1 MSQWILEFFRD
12 HGTTIRAVVALTL
25 VASVCSVVGCFII
38 LRRMAFLADALAHS
52 MLAGVVVGYLT
63 MKIAFGIEA
72 SAPGMI
78 VGALIAGM
86 LTAALIGFVTKVSRV
101 KQDTAIGIMYT
112 GIFALGGFLA
122 TYKPLA
128 SQVHVDLYHF
138 VVGNVL
144 SVTDTDMWTLTV
156 VVILV
161 MGAVLFFYRQLKLV
175 AFDPVMAAAI
185 GIPVLMVDYLLT
197 GCASL
202 VVVWGVGIVG
212 VVLVVA
218 LIVTPAATAYLIH
231 DRLDRMIST
240 SVIVSVI
247 SSWMGYALATWT
259 EVAPGPAI
267 VLVGTLVFL
276 ATLIVSPKYGVIAIR
291 WQRMSRVPQSLLE
304 DTLLQFHRTRRPQ
317 VQQAELVR
325 QVPGKASV
333 VKRCIESLIQSG
345 WLERVSP
352 QELKLTT
359 SGEAEAARLVR
370 AHRLWEAYLEK
381 VGLDPERL
389 HPTADRLEHVH
400 DEATVG
406 YLDDKLGHPLTDP
419 HGSEIPIAPG
429 SHAIGRLMPASE
441 LRAGFEAEVEA
452 WSGETESPVA
462 VGTRIRSLPRR
473 DDGQTW
479 VFEASDGELIACDH
493 ETADH
498 LRVRIVKDVSDG
510 NEQDRR
516 S

>member
-1 MSQWILEFFRD
+1 MSQWLLDFLRD
-12 HGTTIRAVVALTL
+12 HGTTIRALVALTL

-122 TYKPLA
+122 TYKPFA

-161 MGAVLFFYRQLKLV
+161 MGAVLLFYRHLKLV

-185 GIPVLMVDYLLT
+185 GIPVLMIDYLLT

-240 SVIVSVI
+240 AVIASVI

-267 VLVGTLVFL
+267 VLVGTVVFL
-276 ATLIVSPKYGVIAIR
+276 ATLVLSPKYGIIALR

-304 DTLLQFHRTRRPQ
+304 DTLLQFHRTRRPR
-317 VQQAELVR
+317 VAQAELIR
-325 QVPGKASV
+325 QVAGKASIV
-333 VKRCIESLIQSG
+333 RRCIESLIQSG
-345 WLERVSP
+345 WLQRVSD
-352 QELKLTT
+352 QELTIT
-359 SGEAEAARLVR
+359 ASGEVEAARLVR
-370 AHRLWEAYLEK
+370 AHRLWEAYLEQ

-419 HGSEIPIAPG
+419 HGSEIPVAPG

-441 LRAGFEAEVEA
+441 LRSGFIAQVES
-452 WSGETESPVA
+452 WSGVGVSPA
-462 VGTRIRSLPRR
+462 AMGARIRALARR
-473 DDGQTW
+473 DDGRTW
-479 VFEASDGELIACDH
+479 VFEEAEGRVLSCDHEMADCLQVRIVEPDNASDGRTL
-493 ETADH
+493 
-498 LRVRIVKDVSDG
+498 
-510 NEQDRR
+510 
-516 S
+516 